1 MLLSP
6 IRLHT
11 KNVSKDDFAIPLFD
25 FESPTFDERALEAAY
40 ERFQILHVKHVGTV
54 SEKGDTSKA
63 NLCWRDIGALFA
75 RLSDK
80 DKASWS
86 VETMTAGDPPVSPMD
101 FLAAETTPARAY
113 CSFLVQHDTE
123 AYNEAIA
130 RLPFQQFPATEWE
143 YEPAL
148 WLFFGR
154 NPLGYESLDGRP
166 EHTDAITHDGTWH
179 FQLSGKKFWF
189 LRPTPD
195 LLSSL
200 RAEGFELSADKTF
213 QVTCNEGDVIVVNT
227 RLWFHHTVIP
237 PQGRP
242 SVSYARDFSIESNT
256 GEAEPNE
263 SGMTNLDGLYATNEI
278 ASGTIV
284 FTEAEM
290 PDCSLH
296 RSATDPNCE
305 VVELEDGT
313 SAVVSTRDIAAGE
326 FFCTAESEDEDSESE
341 SSEKDQ

>member
-1 MLLSP
+1 MLLSL

-11 KNVSKDDFAIPLFD
+11 KNKVSKDDFAIPVLD
-25 FESPTFDERALEAAY
+25 FESPTFDEGSLEAAY
-40 ERFQILHVKHVGTV
+40 ERFQILHVKHVGKK
-54 SEKGDTSKA
+54 SGGSKV
-63 NLCWRDIGALFA
+63 NLCWRDIGALFQ
-75 RLSDK
+75 RLSEK

-86 VETMTAGDPPVSPMD
+86 VETMTAGDPPVSPID

-123 AYNEAIA
+123 AYSEAIA
-130 RLPFQQFPATEWE
+130 RLPFRKFSATEWE

-154 NPLGYESLDGRP
+154 NPLGHESLDGRP

-189 LRPTPD
+189 LRPTAD
-195 LLSSL
+195 LLSRL
-200 RAEGFELSADKTF
+200 RAEGFEPPADETF

-242 SVSYARDFSIESNT
+242 SVSYARDFSIESGT
-256 GEAEPNE
+256 DAAERNA
-263 SGMTNLDGLYATNEI
+263 SAMTNLDGLYATNNI

-284 FTEAEM
+284 FTELKSRNAH
-290 PDCSLH
+290 CI
-296 RSATDPNCE
+296 
-305 VVELEDGT
+305 G
-313 SAVVSTRDIAAGE
+313 
-326 FFCTAESEDEDSESE
+326 
-341 SSEKDQ
+341 Q